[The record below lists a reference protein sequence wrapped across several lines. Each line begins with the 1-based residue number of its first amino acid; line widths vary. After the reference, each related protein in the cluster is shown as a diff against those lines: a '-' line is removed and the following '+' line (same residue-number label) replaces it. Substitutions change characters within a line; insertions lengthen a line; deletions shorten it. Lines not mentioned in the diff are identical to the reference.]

1 MTNAQAA
8 KLQLKWKLRFP
19 PVSCPHLNKEL
30 GRSEKGDLTGT
41 SHCIICGEAFGGPA
55 SSAKP

>member
-8 KLQLKWKLRFP
+8 KLQLKWKMRDP
-19 PVSCPHLNKEL
+19 AMSCSHLTKEL

-41 SHCIICGEAFGGPA
+41 SHCRICGEEFGGP
-55 SSAKP
+55 SSSTKP